1 MKQSLFVIVIFFAV
15 DALFGQTPWTKKRDS
30 LLLELSRAKEDT
42 NKVWTMVRLGNL
54 YLNNQKDS
62 AEFYAKTFGELS
74 KKLNYATGK
83 GYSLSMQAFILS
95 DQSKFDEAIALDLQ
109 AIEILKTT
117 PRIKSLASV
126 YNNTAMIYGAKN
138 DESSSVEYYLK
149 SEALYE
155 QLKDSADMAL
165 IYGNLGSAYI
175 SLREFDNAYTSS
187 LKGILLCRSLH
198 TDYSLGATMINLGSA
213 LVNLQRFDT
222 TIVVLDQAE
231 EVLRIANGSGP
242 NPMVLK
248 LLELTYLGLGKF
260 DLVKSISEKLLAI
273 GRSTGDEWAIGAA
286 FSGLGDY
293 YSHEKKFSTARSYVQ
308 KFLEIAEKRLAPM
321 DLRAAYNQAL
331 AVEVSL
337 GNLARYDYYSGLRDS
352 IDDKVRSD
360 RILKNTQEMEAKY
373 SLNRKQAEIDDLNKQ
388 QKIQQ
393 LILRQRNTMNWVLAS
408 VVLVAGLVGFLY
420 NRNYRQRKK
429 LLMANTLIQQQR
441 ITELEKEKQLLAA
454 QAVLQ
459 GQVEERTRLAKDLH
473 DGLGSI
479 LSSAKYSFNH
489 MKENLI
495 ITPEN
500 AAAFEKSMGMLDKS
514 ISELRRVAHNMMPEA
529 LMKFGLDTALKDFCN
544 SVEQSGA
551 LQLTYQSFGLEE
563 SSIPEVASA
572 AVYRIVQELVNNIL
586 KHSNATTAL
595 VQLIRKD
602 AALSITVEDNGK
614 GFDASILQHSDG
626 MGYLNLKN
634 RMAYMNGSID
644 IQTGPGKGTSVN
656 IEISNI
662 TA

>member
-1 MKQSLFVIVIFFAV
+1 MKKSLFIIVIFLSA
-15 DALFGQTPWTKKRDS
+15 ATLFGQTPWTKNRDS
-30 LLLELSRAKEDT
+30 LLLELSRDKEDT
-42 NKVWTMVRLGNL
+42 TKVWTMIRLGNL
-54 YLNNQKDS
+54 YLNNRKDS
-62 AEFYAKTFGELS
+62 TDYYAKAFGELS
-74 KKLNYATGK
+74 KKLDYATGK
-83 GYSLSMQAFILS
+83 GYSLSMQAFVLS
-95 DQSKFDEAIALDLQ
+95 DQSKLDEAIAMDLQ

-126 YNNTAMIYGAKN
+126 YNNTALIYGEKN
-138 DESSSVEYYLK
+138 DESSSIEYFLK
-149 SEALYE
+149 AEALYE
-155 QLKDSADMAL
+155 QLNDSTDMAM

-175 SLREFDNAYTSS
+175 LLRENDNAYTSS

-198 TDYSLGATMINLGSA
+198 TDYSLGATMLNLGSA

-222 TIVVLDQAE
+222 AIVVLNQAE
-231 EVLRIANGSGP
+231 EVLRIANGKWP
-242 NPMVLK
+242 NPMILS
-248 LLELTYLGLGKF
+248 LLELAYMGLGKF
-260 DLVKSISEKLLAI
+260 DLVKSTSEKLLAVATVNREDWTF
-273 GRSTGDEWAIGAA
+273 GQG
-286 FSGLGDY
+286 FSGLVDY
-293 YSHEKKFSTARSYVQ
+293 YVHEKKFAIARSYVR
-308 KFLEIAEKRLAPM
+308 KYLEIAKKRMVPIE
-321 DLRAAYNQAL
+321 LRTAYNQAVI
-331 AVEVSL
+331 VEVGL
-337 GNLARYDYYSGLRDS
+337 GNLAGYDYYSELRDS

-360 RILKNTQEMEAKY
+360 KVLKNTQELEAKY
-373 SLNRKQAEIDDLNKQ
+373 SLNRKQAEIDNLNKQ
-388 QKIQQ
+388 KKIQQ
-393 LILRQRNTMNWVLAS
+393 LVLSHRNTMNWVLAS
-408 VVLVAGLVGFLY
+408 IVIVIGLLGFLY

-514 ISELRRVAHNMMPEA
+514 ISELRRVAHNMMPES

-544 SVEQSGA
+544 SVDQSGA

-563 SSIPEVASA
+563 SSIPEVASS
-572 AVYRIVQELVNNIL
+572 AVYRIIQELVNNVL
-586 KHSNATTAL
+586 KHANATTAL
-595 VQLIRKD
+595 VQLIRKND
-602 AALSITVEDNGK
+602 TLSITVEDNGK
-614 GFDASILQHSDG
+614 GFDSNILQHGDG
-626 MGYLNLKN
+626 MGYPNLKN
-634 RMAYMNGSID
+634 RLAYMNGTLD
-644 IQTGPGKGTSVN
+644 IQTASGKGTSVN

-662 TA
+662 SA

>member
-1 MKQSLFVIVIFFAV
+1 MKRSLFIIVIFLTAA
-15 DALFGQTPWTKKRDS
+15 ALFGQTPWTKNRDS

-42 NKVWTMVRLGNL
+42 TKVWTMIRLGNL
-54 YLNNQKDS
+54 YLNNRKDS
-62 AEFYAKTFGELS
+62 ADYYAKAFGELS
-74 KKLNYATGK
+74 KKLNYAAGK
-83 GYSLSMQAFILS
+83 AYSLSMQAFILS
-95 DQSKFDEAIALDLQ
+95 DQSKLDEAIAMDLQ
-109 AIEILKTT
+109 AIEIMKTT

-126 YNNTAMIYGAKN
+126 YNNTALIYGDKN
-138 DESSSVEYYLK
+138 DEASSVEYYLK
-149 SEALYE
+149 AEALYE
-155 QLKDSADMAL
+155 QLKDSADMAM

-175 SLREFDNAYTSS
+175 FLREYHNAYTSS

-198 TDYSLGATMINLGSA
+198 TDYSLGATMLNLGSA

-222 TIVVLDQAE
+222 AIVVLNQAE
-231 EVLRIANGSGP
+231 EVLRIAEGKGP
-242 NPMVLK
+242 NQMILS
-248 LLELTYLGLGKF
+248 LLELAFVGMGKF
-260 DLVKSISEKLLAI
+260 DMVKTISEKLLAVASLN
-273 GRSTGDEWAIGAA
+273 GNAWGMSQAY
-286 FSGLGDY
+286 SGFVDY
-293 YSHEKKFSTARSYVQ
+293 YVHEKKFAIARSYVR
-308 KFLEIAEKRLAPM
+308 KYLEIAKKRTVPLE
-321 DLRAAYNQAL
+321 LRDAYNQAIT
-331 AVEVSL
+331 VEVGL
-337 GNLARYDYYSGLRDS
+337 GNLAGFDYYSGLRDS

-360 RILKNTQEMEAKY
+360 RILKNNQELEAKY

-388 QKIQQ
+388 KKIQQ
-393 LILRQRNTMNWVLAS
+393 LVLRQRNTMNWVLAS

-459 GQVEERTRLAKDLH
+459 GQVEERARLAKDLH

-563 SSIPEVASA
+563 SSIPDVASA
-572 AVYRIVQELVNNIL
+572 AVYRIIQELVNNVL

-595 VQLIRKD
+595 VQLIRKNG
-602 AALSITVEDNGK
+602 ALSITVEDNGK
-614 GFDASILQHSDG
+614 GFDTNILQNSEG
-626 MGYLNLKN
+626 IGYLNLKN
-634 RMAYMNGSID
+634 RVAYMNGTLD
-644 IQTGPGKGTSVN
+644 IQTGAGKGTSVN

-662 TA
+662 SA